1 MKMKKAVILH
11 NQVGADSPKDE
22 LDVLVQANEVFKSL
36 SELGYQPVTVPFSLD
51 LARAIRAI
59 KKINPLFIFN
69 LVESVEGNGQL
80 IHLAPALLDH
90 LGLPYTGNGQEAII
104 VTSNKVLGKKQL
116 QLAGID
122 TPPWLGAGSSQGG
135 AGFAAGTYLLKSVWE
150 HASNWFADDSVVRA
164 DDPAVLARR
173 LEEKNRSGRG
183 QFFAE
188 KYIAGREFNQA
199 ILAGEFLP
207 LAEIRF
213 VGFPEDKLRVVDFR
227 AKWEESSFEYI
238 HTPRSFDFTDADQP
252 LLAELRAIAGR
263 CWETFGLRGYA
274 RVDFR
279 VDDGHRPW
287 VLEINTNPCLSPDG
301 GFFAAAERMG
311 LSFTQV
317 VERIVGDCLAG
328 AGAGWNAAR
337 RNE

>member
-11 NQVGADSPKDE
+11 NQVSADSPKDE

-51 LARAIRAI
+51 FAKTLRAI
-59 KKINPLFIFN
+59 KKISPLFVFN

-90 LGLPYTGNGQEAII
+90 LGLPYTGNGQEAIF
-104 VTSNKVLGKKQL
+104 VTSNKILGKKLL
-116 QLAGID
+116 QQAGIP
-122 TPPWLGAGSSQGG
+122 TPPWLGAGNSRGSAGLG
-135 AGFAAGTYLLKSVWE
+135 AGTFLLKSVWE
-150 HASNWFADDSVVRA
+150 HASNWFADDSIVQVDDA
-164 DDPAVLARR
+164 DALSR
-173 LEEKNRSGRG
+173 LLEKKNRAGRG

-188 KYIAGREFNQA
+188 SYIAGREFNQA
-199 ILAGEFLP
+199 ILTGEFLP
-207 LAEIRF
+207 MAEIQF
-213 VGFPEDKLRVVDFR
+213 VDFPDDKLRVVDFR

-238 HTPRSFDFTDADQP
+238 HTPRSFDFADADQP

-263 CWETFGLRGYA
+263 CWENFDLSGYA

-279 VDDGHRPW
+279 VDDHNRPW

-301 GFFAAAERMG
+301 GFYAAAGRLH
-311 LSFTQV
+311 LSFTRT
-317 VERIVGDCLAG
+317 VERIVNDCLAG
-328 AGAGWNAAR
+328 GRADRPAMR